1 MGGGLGAENTTLYP
15 NTPRG
20 AGAREGG
27 RPGGSTV
34 PLGAASLGSSAGK
47 PQISAPVPKYQF
59 WQGVPFQHH
68 PVTRNSRFLQGCPAM
83 QTAPASAR
91 WGWELSQGQGRL
103 RGPQPWVRDGARALG
118 SAPSPRGGTSAHSP
132 SPACCAPRSR
142 PPPVGNGSG
151 EGQTRSAV
159 RHGQVSPT
167 PTEGGCLCPR
177 RARGGGPTPTPC
189 GPAGA
194 QGTSPRTARGPPA
207 TPERG
212 LCRSPTYSSMSMG
225 QESGTA
231 AAWRGESRRHVVS
244 PAGYGQ
250 YSHGEGQRHGGTRG
264 TGAGAAPVTGTVGEK
279 EPRAPGTV
287 DIACNDPGRGDRQS
301 LGPAHRHPRHQGHSR
316 WCAGRG

>member
-1 MGGGLGAENTTLYP
+1 MRGGDLGGARCRLGLPVWAAQLGNPKSPLLCQ
-15 NTPRG
+15 NISSGRG
-20 AGAREGG
+20 FPSSTIRSPETRGFYRAVRRCKLLRPQPAGA
-27 RPGGSTV
+27 
-34 PLGAASLGSSAGK
+34 GSSARGR
-47 PQISAPVPKYQF
+47 AGC
-59 WQGVPFQHH
+59 GVPS
-68 PVTRNSRFLQGCPAM
+68 PGCGIGPGHWA
-83 QTAPASAR
+83 
-91 WGWELSQGQGRL
+91 L
-103 RGPQPWVRDGARALG
+103 RP
-118 SAPSPRGGTSAHSP
+118 PREEGEVLTP
-132 SPACCAPRSR
+132 PAPRAAHPGHV
-142 PPPVGNGSG
+142 PPSVGNGSG

-301 LGPAHRHPRHQGHSR
+301 LGPAHCHPRHQGHSR